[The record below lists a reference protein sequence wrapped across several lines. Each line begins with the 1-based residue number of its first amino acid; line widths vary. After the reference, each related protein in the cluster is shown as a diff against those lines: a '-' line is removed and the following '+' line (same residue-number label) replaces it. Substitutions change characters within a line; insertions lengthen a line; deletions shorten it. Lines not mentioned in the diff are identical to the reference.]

1 MSKPVFNIFTCPNCE
16 KPFQDIHVYY
26 KRGDIL
32 LCSEPCRKDMV
43 KKNWEV
49 KG

>member
-1 MSKPVFNIFTCPNCE
+1 MSKPVFNIFTCRTCGSTLPV
-16 KPFQDIHVYY
+16 IHVYY

-49 KG
+49 KE